1 MSDIALTPSGSRSR
15 PPGRPRCFDT
25 GAALDAAVEAF
36 LGRGYHATS
45 LTDLTTATGLHR
57 GSLYAAFGDKH
68 SLFVAAL
75 RRHAERSLA
84 MLDATVTGAP
94 SPLEGVR
101 RFLRDHAERAAGQ
114 RNEQR
119 NGRGC
124 LVANTTLELL
134 PEDREVAREI
144 EAYQL
149 RMTARVAQALDE
161 ARVSGELTAP
171 GSTTALARYLFVV
184 VEGMWQLGRT
194 TGDTGTLLD
203 VAEVALAT
211 LSARIG
217 PAPVSPHADQGS
229 HQRNRPDAPN
239 EAP

>member
-1 MSDIALTPSGSRSR
+1 MSDIALSASSARSR
-15 PPGRPRCFDT
+15 PPGRPRCFDPGT
-25 GAALDAAVEAF
+25 ALDAAVEAF
-36 LGRGYHATS
+36 LARGYHATS

-68 SLFVAAL
+68 GLFLAAL

-84 MLDATVTGAP
+84 LLDATVAAAP

-101 RFLRDHAERAAGQ
+101 TFLRDHAERAAV
-114 RNEQR
+114 QR

-134 PEDREVAREI
+134 PDDREVAREI

-149 RMTARVAQALDE
+149 RMTARIAQTLDE
-161 ARVSGELTAP
+161 ARAAGELTAP

-194 TGDTGTLLD
+194 TSDTATLLH
-203 VAEVALAT
+203 VAEVALTALT
-211 LSARIG
+211 G
-217 PAPVSPHADQGS
+217 PSDQAPETG
-229 HQRNRPDAPN
+229 
-239 EAP
+239 

>member
-1 MSDIALTPSGSRSR
+1 MSDIAPAPSASRSR
-15 PPGRPRCFDT
+15 PPGRPRCFDP
-25 GAALDAAVEAF
+25 GAALDTAVEAF
-36 LGRGYHATS
+36 LARGYHATS

-68 SLFVAAL
+68 SLFLAAL

-84 MLDATVTGAP
+84 VLDATVTAAP
-94 SPLEGVR
+94 SPLEGIR
-101 RFLRDHAERAAGQ
+101 TFLRDHAERAAGQ
-114 RNEQR
+114 GNGQGD
-119 NGRGC
+119 GRGC

-161 ARVSGELTAP
+161 ARAAGELTAP
-171 GSTTALARYLFVV
+171 GSTTAQARYLFVV

-203 VAEVALAT
+203 VAEVALAA
-211 LSARIG
+211 LG
-217 PAPVSPHADQGS
+217 PRTDPTT
-229 HQRNRPDAPN
+229 
-239 EAP
+239 